1 MTKNNH
7 FTIQIVAY
15 SATIIN
21 TFILRKIANRR
32 ARLGLLREYR
42 AIGWGTQATKTVQ
55 RDEKRAKMMMQRD
68 RSDIFP
74 VFLFFKLYSRITNN
88 FKIRG
93 SNQIITDRFIFQ
105 VEACSEAQQVP
116 TLPQTSSHL
125 LDYSKD
131 ADCSGTFWIVSGL
144 SGSLKLLL

>member
-1 MTKNNH
+1 MVITKNNH

-21 TFILRKIANRR
+21 TIILRKIANRR

-68 RSDIFP
+68 RSVIFP
-74 VFLFFKLYSRITNN
+74 VFLFFKHSRITSN
-88 FKIRG
+88 FDIR
-93 SNQIITDRFIFQ
+93 
-105 VEACSEAQQVP
+105 
-116 TLPQTSSHL
+116 
-125 LDYSKD
+125 
-131 ADCSGTFWIVSGL
+131 
-144 SGSLKLLL
+144 